1 MEKELFDKLPF
12 WENLTEKEK
21 DLVAQSAVIKTYEK
35 AEIIHSSDDLCL
47 GAINI
52 ISGEVRTFMMSDEG
66 REITLFKIGEGETCV
81 LSAACVMDA
90 ISFEVQMI
98 AEDKCEILI
107 ITAAVL
113 SKLSESNIYV
123 KCFMYETATER
134 FSDVMWAMQQLL
146 FLRIDQRI
154 ASFLI
159 DESVKNKS
167 DEIQMTHE
175 QIAVQINSAREVV
188 ARMLKR
194 FESEKIV
201 ELGRGK
207 ITITD
212 KENLKRLVL

>member
-1 MEKELFDKLPF
+1 MEKELFEKLPF

-35 AEIIHSSDDLCL
+35 AEIIHSSDELCL
-47 GAINI
+47 GSINI

-212 KENLKRLVL
+212 KESLKRLVL

>member
-35 AEIIHSSDDLCL
+35 GEIIHSSDDLCL

-175 QIAVQINSAREVV
+175 QIAVHINSAREVV

-212 KENLKRLVL
+212 KESLKRLVL